1 MVQIFQI
8 VKGIVRPQDMA
19 TDRGRATR
27 SADFPLILMTEAA
40 RLEIRRNFFSSRV
53 IDNWNLIPSEVKNA
67 RTVTSFFKRSFET
80 TERAWF
86 LLHTSKRK
94 ETGVKMEINTS

>member
-27 SADFPLILMTEAA
+27 SADFPLKPDGRSW
-40 RLEIRRNFFSSRV
+40 RLEGTFSPAESLT
-53 IDNWNLIPSEVKNA
+53 IG
-67 RTVTSFFKRSFET
+67 T
-80 TERAWF
+80 
-86 LLHTSKRK
+86 
-94 ETGVKMEINTS
+94 